1 MMFRIVYESPLITKC
16 CTCYTS
22 QKRNNSMSI
31 IKEKVSPNHETA
43 MENDKNIFIL
53 ENIGKNE
60 IGHPRNF

>member
-1 MMFRIVYESPLITKC
+1 
-16 CTCYTS
+16 
-22 QKRNNSMSI
+22 MSI

-60 IGHPRNF
+60 IEHPRHF